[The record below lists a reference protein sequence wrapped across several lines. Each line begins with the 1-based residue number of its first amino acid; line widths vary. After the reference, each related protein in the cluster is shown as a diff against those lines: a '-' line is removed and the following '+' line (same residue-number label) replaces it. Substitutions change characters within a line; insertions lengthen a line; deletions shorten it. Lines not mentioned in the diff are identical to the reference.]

1 MGNELHNIM
10 RHDSYVINGGVCVQS
25 GTLLTL
31 SVFLLSDAGAFALR
45 AVEFTVTQMPLSPF
59 ADTEVSTNMVINK
72 ADINYVDL
80 KFTFCG
86 TPTNDLEM
94 AFGTDVN
101 TNGVLDVEEVETRF
115 GWRGGRYFIENA
127 LTCESFD
134 SDAITVSQNLSVEL
148 HLDIRSSPQQVRRI
162 AVAGVNASAFAGILS
177 GRPPAWLWRREWNLM
192 HVTRRGTEPPSDWL
206 YYKASNLGF
215 AIRLR

>member
-1 MGNELHNIM
+1 MKIKP
-10 RHDSYVINGGVCVQS
+10 CV
-25 GTLLTL
+25 LLAL
-31 SVFLLSDAGAFALR
+31 SVAGAFALR
-45 AVEFTVTQMPLSPF
+45 AVEFTVAQMPVSPF

-101 TNGVLDVEEVETRF
+101 TNGVLDAEEVETRF

-134 SDAITVSQNLSVEL
+134 SDAIAGSQSLSVEL

-162 AVAGVNASAFAGILS
+162 AVAGVNASAFVGILS
-177 GRPPAWLWRREWNLM
+177 GRPPAWLWRREWDM
-192 HVTRRGTEPPSDWL
+192 MRVTRRGTEPLSDWL

>member
-1 MGNELHNIM
+1 MKVKSCVLFAL
-10 RHDSYVINGGVCVQS
+10 SAAGV
-25 GTLLTL
+25 
-31 SVFLLSDAGAFALR
+31 FALR
-45 AVEFTVTQMPLSPF
+45 AVEFTVNQMPMSPF

-101 TNGVLDVEEVETRF
+101 TNGVLDAEEVETRF

-134 SDAITVSQNLSVEL
+134 SDAIAGAQSLSVEL

-177 GRPPAWLWRREWNLM
+177 GRHPAWLWRREWDM
-192 HVTRRGTEPPSDWL
+192 MRVTRRGTEPPSDWL

>member
-1 MGNELHNIM
+1 MNA
-10 RHDSYVINGGVCVQS
+10 RY
-25 GTLLTL
+25 
-31 SVFLLSDAGAFALR
+31 LLSIFTVAVAGMLQ
-45 AVEFTVTQMPLSPF
+45 AVEFTVSHMPVSPF

-101 TNGVLDVEEVETRF
+101 TNGVLDAEEVETRF
-115 GWRGGRYFIENA
+115 GWRSGRYFIENA

-134 SDAITVSQNLSVEL
+134 SEAIAGSQSLSVEL
-148 HLDIRSSPQQVRRI
+148 HLDIRSSPQQIRRI
-162 AVAGVNASAFAGILS
+162 AVAGATASAFS
-177 GRPPAWLWRREWNLM
+177 GLVSERPPAWLWRREWNLM
-192 HVTRRGTEPPSDWL
+192 RVTRRGTEPPSDWL
-206 YYKASNLGF
+206 YYKAVNLGF

>member
-1 MGNELHNIM
+1 MKVK
-10 RHDSYVINGGVCVQS
+10 SCV
-25 GTLLTL
+25 LFAL
-31 SVFLLSDAGAFALR
+31 SAAGAFALR
-45 AVEFTVTQMPLSPF
+45 AVEFTITQMLVSPF

-86 TPTNDLEM
+86 TPTNNLEM
-94 AFGTDVN
+94 AFGTDAN
-101 TNGVLDVEEVETRF
+101 TNGVLDAEEVETRF

-134 SDAITVSQNLSVEL
+134 SDAIAGSQSLSVEL
-148 HLDIRSSPQQVRRI
+148 HLDIKTSPQQVRRI
-162 AVAGVNASAFAGILS
+162 AFAGANASAFAGILS
-177 GRPPAWLWRREWNLM
+177 DRPPAWLWRREWNLM
-192 HVTRRGTEPPSDWL
+192 RVTRRGTEPPSDWL

>member
-1 MGNELHNIM
+1 MKVK
-10 RHDSYVINGGVCVQS
+10 SCVS
-25 GTLLTL
+25 FAL
-31 SVFLLSDAGAFALR
+31 SVAGAFALR
-45 AVEFTVTQMPLSPF
+45 AVEFTVNQMPMSPF

-101 TNGVLDVEEVETRF
+101 TNGVLDAEEVETRF
-115 GWRGGRYFIENA
+115 GWRGGRHFIENA

-134 SDAITVSQNLSVEL
+134 SDAIAGSQSLSVEL

-177 GRPPAWLWRREWNLM
+177 ERPPAWLWRREWNM
-192 HVTRRGTEPPSDWL
+192 MRMTRRGTEPLSDWL

>member
-1 MGNELHNIM
+1 MKVK
-10 RHDSYVINGGVCVQS
+10 SCV
-25 GTLLTL
+25 LFALAA
-31 SVFLLSDAGAFALR
+31 AGAFALL
-45 AVEFTVTQMPLSPF
+45 AVEFTVTQMPVSPF

-86 TPTNDLEM
+86 TPTNNLEM
-94 AFGTDVN
+94 AFGTDAN
-101 TNGVLDVEEVETRF
+101 TNGVLDAEEVETRF

-134 SDAITVSQNLSVEL
+134 SDAIAGSQNLSVEL
-148 HLDIRSSPQQVRRI
+148 HLDIKTSPQQVRRI
-162 AVAGVNASAFAGILS
+162 AVAGVNDSAFAGILS
-177 GRPPAWLWRREWNLM
+177 DRPPAWLWRREWNLM
-192 HVTRRGTEPPSDWL
+192 RVTRRGTDLPSDWIE
-206 YYKASNLGF
+206 YNASHRGF

>member
-1 MGNELHNIM
+1 MM
-10 RHDSYVINGGVCVQS
+10 KVKSCV
-25 GTLLTL
+25 LFAL
-31 SVFLLSDAGAFALR
+31 SAAGAFALR
-45 AVEFTVTQMPLSPF
+45 AVEFTITQMPVSPF

-94 AFGTDVN
+94 AFGTDAN
-101 TNGVLDVEEVETRF
+101 TNGVLDAEEVETRF

-134 SDAITVSQNLSVEL
+134 SDAIAGSQNLSVEL

-177 GRPPAWLWRREWNLM
+177 ERPPAWLWRREWNM
-192 HVTRRGTEPPSDWL
+192 MRMTRRGTEPLSDWL

>member
-1 MGNELHNIM
+1 MKVKL
-10 RHDSYVINGGVCVQS
+10 CVLFALS
-25 GTLLTL
+25 AAGT
-31 SVFLLSDAGAFALR
+31 FALR
-45 AVEFTVTQMPLSPF
+45 AVEFTITQLPVSPF

-86 TPTNDLEM
+86 TPTNGLEM
-94 AFGTDVN
+94 AFGTDAN
-101 TNGVLDVEEVETRF
+101 TNGVLDAEEVETRF

-127 LTCESFD
+127 LTCASFD
-134 SDAITVSQNLSVEL
+134 SDAIAGSQNLSVEL

-177 GRPPAWLWRREWNLM
+177 ERPPAWLWRREWNM
-192 HVTRRGTEPPSDWL
+192 MRMTRRGTEPPSDWL

-215 AIRLR
+215 VIRLR

>member
-1 MGNELHNIM
+1 MKVK
-10 RHDSYVINGGVCVQS
+10 SCV
-25 GTLLTL
+25 LFAL
-31 SVFLLSDAGAFALR
+31 SVAGAFALR
-45 AVEFTVTQMPLSPF
+45 AVDFTVTQMPVSPF

-101 TNGVLDVEEVETRF
+101 TNGVLDAEEVETRF

-134 SDAITVSQNLSVEL
+134 SDAIAGSQNLSVEL

-162 AVAGVNASAFAGILS
+162 ALAGANAAAFAGILS
-177 GRPPAWLWRREWNLM
+177 DRPPAWLWRREWNLM
-192 HVTRRGTEPPSDWL
+192 RVTRRGTETPSDWL
-206 YYKASNLGF
+206 YYKAANLGF